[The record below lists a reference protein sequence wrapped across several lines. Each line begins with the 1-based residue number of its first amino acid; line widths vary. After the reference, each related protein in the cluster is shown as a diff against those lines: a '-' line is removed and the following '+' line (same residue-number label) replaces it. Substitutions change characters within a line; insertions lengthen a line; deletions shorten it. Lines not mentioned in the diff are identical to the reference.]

1 MTDRGG
7 GRVVP
12 EPGGP
17 PGVTELGGPPGVW
30 HAPASYWFWHR
41 VPSPAEIRAQ
51 VGQLAAAG
59 FRSFQIQARLSFP
72 LADYLGPE
80 YLAAYRLAADE
91 AARHGLVLGIYDEYN
106 WLSGHAGGR
115 TVAGRDE
122 LRERH
127 LFWSTSAVPGSA
139 PAVGPEPGDGL
150 APVVGLEPEV
160 GPVSGDVVCAVDGIV
175 PTDVEYLLEPG
186 LNWVF
191 DGGDV
196 HWADW
201 EIVAALAHPAGEI
214 TDEAAVADV
223 TARARFVSRDRA
235 GATVAVPRAGLPPTA
250 TALTVFLA
258 ARCAT
263 SKMINYL
270 LPEAAERFLEVGYEP
285 YRAALGAHLGSTVRY
300 AFFDQ
305 PHGCFFRWRQHGGHV
320 GSSLMYAPALAERY
334 AQEHAAPFRR
344 SLLALVRE
352 VGPSTP
358 ARRCDFFATYA
369 ELGID
374 SFFGTLSRWCR
385 RHGIALS
392 GHEVLGH
399 VSSWDFTGTI
409 ITDDP
414 RTNFGTDYFG
424 LDRWRELTAVDARN
438 GEPQLSAKLGDSVAR
453 SNGRGGC
460 LVEQYFGRTVTGSH
474 FAAGRWELTLRELR
488 AQTLRHHLLGA
499 RQLLMHAFW
508 QTDGWADPP
517 GAEQMLANPR
527 FDFAPGVNFE
537 PWFGHHRAFA
547 DESGRLAAFLDG
559 AEPDCTLAVL
569 YPLRTSWAGGPTHPY
584 GAHAARWTEH
594 LARSGDGYHLIDERD
609 LRAAAVRDGELVLGA
624 APTARAYRAVVL
636 PGVEVVRDGDTVAV
650 LEQLVAA
657 GGTVL
662 ASGPLPAASQCDGVD
677 PKLARRAAALFDGG
691 RGNHHWPSVPT
702 PAELEPVLRPLRRGR
717 VVVRGARPGTTVWS
731 RAGRDDR
738 AAVGVTRLALLHDA
752 DHEQTLTVVPASVPT
767 AVHRF
772 DPATGEVRALGEVTG
787 GLELRCGPDELVC
800 LLLTDGARAV
810 PGDTVLTAGWTLD
823 IGGVRG
829 APIRVDR
836 GWQVQGWPRFS
847 GVAGYRLRF
856 DLPPVDLTWPDWE
869 LLLAEVH
876 TAADVELNG
885 TLLGRFGWGPVTCAV
900 PAGLLR
906 ADRNEL
912 TITVASTAAN
922 RYYAGTRQQSAG
934 LDPSGLAA
942 APVLRPRLLPN
953 PAQSR

>member
-1 MTDRGG
+1 VTDRGG

-17 PGVTELGGPPGVW
+17 PGVAELGGPPGVW

-41 VPSPAEIRAQ
+41 VPSLAEIRDQ

-59 FRSFQIQARLSFP
+59 FRSFQIQARLAFP

-91 AARHGLVLGIYDEYN
+91 AARHGMVLGIYDEYN

-127 LFWSTSAVPGSA
+127 LFWSTSAVPG
-139 PAVGPEPGDGL
+139 PEV
-150 APVVGLEPEV
+150 AV

-201 EIVAALAHPAGEI
+201 EIVTALAHPAGEI
-214 TDEAAVADV
+214 TDEAAVTDV

-235 GATVAVPRAGLPPTA
+235 GARVAVPRAGLPPTA

-258 ARCAT
+258 ARCAS

-285 YRAALGAHLGSTVRY
+285 YRAALGAHFGSTVRY

-320 GSSLMYAPALAERY
+320 GSSLMYAPALGERY

-344 SLLALVRE
+344 SLLALVRD

-453 SNGRGGC
+453 SNGRSGC

-559 AEPDCTLAVL
+559 AAPDCTLAVL
-569 YPLRTSWAGGPTHPY
+569 YPLRTSWAGGPAHPY

-594 LARSGDGYHLIDERD
+594 LARAGDGYHLIDERD
-609 LRAAAVRDGELVLGA
+609 LRAAAVRDGELVLGDG
-624 APTARAYRAVVL
+624 PTARAYRAVVL
-636 PGVEVVRDGDTVAV
+636 PAVEVVRDGDTVAV

-662 ASGPLPAASQCDGVD
+662 ASGPLPAATQCDGVD
-677 PKLARRAAALFDGG
+677 PKLARRAAALFEGV
-691 RGNHHWPSVPT
+691 RGNHHWPSAPT

-731 RAGRDDR
+731 RAGRASD
-738 AAVGVTRLALLHDA
+738 GVTRLALLHDA

-767 AVHRF
+767 VVHRF
-772 DPATGEVRALGEVTG
+772 DPASGEVRALGEVAG
-787 GLELRCGPDELVC
+787 GLALRCGPDELVC

-810 PGDTVLTAGWTLD
+810 PGDTVLSAGWTLD

-847 GVAGYRLRF
+847 GVAEYRLRF
-856 DLPPVDLTWPDWE
+856 DLPPADPTWSDWE
-869 LLLAEVH
+869 LLLTEVH

-885 TLLGRFGWGPVTCAV
+885 TPLGWFGWGPVTCAV

-906 ADRNEL
+906 ADGNEL

-922 RYYAGTRQQSAG
+922 HYYADTRQQSAG
-934 LDPSGLAA
+934 LDPSGLTA
-942 APVLRPRLLPN
+942 APVLRPRLSPY
-953 PAQSR
+953 PAPPR

>member
-1 MTDRGG
+1 
-7 GRVVP
+7 
-12 EPGGP
+12 
-17 PGVTELGGPPGVW
+17 VTELGGGRALAERGGDRSLAELGGAPGVW

-41 VPSPAEIRAQ
+41 VPSRAEIRDQ
-51 VGQLAAAG
+51 VGQLATAG
-59 FRSFQIQARLSFP
+59 FRSFQIQARLAFP

-80 YLAAYRLAADE
+80 YLTAYRQAADE
-91 AARHGLVLGIYDEYN
+91 AARHGMIMGIYDEYN

-127 LFWSTSAVPGSA
+127 LFWSTSVVPG
-139 PAVGPEPGDGL
+139 PGAD
-150 APVVGLEPEV
+150 E
-160 GPVSGDVVCAVDGIV
+160 VVCAVDGIV

-191 DGGDV
+191 DGGAAR
-196 HWADW
+196 WADW
-201 EIVAALAHPAGEI
+201 EIVAALAHPVGEI
-214 TDEAAVADV
+214 TDEAAVTDV
-223 TARARFVSRDRA
+223 TGRARIVRADPA
-235 GATVAVPRAGLPPTA
+235 GAQVAVPRAGLPPEA
-250 TALTVFLA
+250 TAMTVFLA

-305 PHGCFFRWRQHGGHV
+305 PHGCFFHWRQHHGHV
-320 GSSLMYAPALAERY
+320 GSSLMYAPGLGVRY
-334 AQEHAAPFRR
+334 AEEHAAPFRR
-344 SLLALVRE
+344 SLLALVRD
-352 VGPSTP
+352 VGPSTA

-453 SNGRGGC
+453 SNGRSGC
-460 LVEQYFGRTVTGSH
+460 LVEQYFGRTVTGAH

-508 QTDGWADPP
+508 QTDGWTDPP
-517 GAEQMLANPR
+517 GEEQPLANPR

-559 AEPDCTLAVL
+559 AAPDCTLAVL

-609 LRAAAVRDGELVLGA
+609 LRAAAVRDGELVLGSGLA
-624 APTARAYRAVVL
+624 ARRYRAVVL
-636 PGVEVVRDGDTVAV
+636 PAVEVVQDGDTMTVLERLVAV
-650 LEQLVAA
+650 

-662 ASGPLPAASQCDGVD
+662 ASGPLPAASQREGVD
-677 PKLARRAAALFDGG
+677 PKLAARARALFDGV
-691 RGNHHWPSVPT
+691 RGSTCHWPEP
-702 PAELEPVLRPLRRGR
+702 PAPGELEPVLRPLRRGR

-731 RAGRDDR
+731 RAGRDGR
-738 AAVGVTRLALLHDA
+738 AAAGVTRLALLHDA

-767 AVHRF
+767 VVRRF
-772 DPATGEVRALGEVTG
+772 DPATGAVRSLGEVAG
-787 GLELRCGPDELVC
+787 ALELRCGPDELVC
-800 LLLTDGARAV
+800 LLLTDGARPV
-810 PGDTVLTAGWTLD
+810 PGDTVLGAGWTLD

-836 GWQVQGWPRFS
+836 GWEVQGWPTFS
-847 GVAGYRLRF
+847 GVATYRLRF
-856 DLPPVDLTWPDWE
+856 DLPAADLAWPDWE
-869 LLLAEVH
+869 LLLTEVH

-885 TLLGRFGWGPVTCAV
+885 TVLGRFGWGPVTCAV

-906 ADRNEL
+906 ARGNQL
-912 TITVASTAAN
+912 TVEVASTAAN
-922 RYYAGTRQQSAG
+922 RYYAGTCQQSNG
-934 LDPSGLAA
+934 LDPSGLTT
-942 APVLRPRLLPN
+942 APTLRPSLP
-953 PAQSR
+953 PPH

>member
-1 MTDRGG
+1 
-7 GRVVP
+7 
-12 EPGGP
+12 
-17 PGVTELGGPPGVW
+17 VTGELGGEPGVW

-41 VPSPAEIRAQ
+41 LPGPAEIRDQ

-59 FRSFQIQARLSFP
+59 FRSFQIQARLVFP

-80 YLAAYRLAADE
+80 YLEAYRLAADE
-91 AARHGLVLGIYDEYN
+91 AARRGLVMGIYDEYN

-127 LFWSTSAVPGSA
+127 LFWSSVLVAGSL
-139 PAVGPEPGDGL
+139 GD
-150 APVVGLEPEV
+150 
-160 GPVSGDVVCAVDGIV
+160 DVVCEVDGIV

-186 LNWVF
+186 MDWVF

-214 TDEAAVADV
+214 TDEATVTDV
-223 TARARFVSRDRA
+223 TDRARFVRGGPA
-235 GATVAVPRAGLPPTA
+235 GAQVAVSRAGLPAAA
-250 TALTVFLA
+250 TELTVFLA

-305 PHGCFFRWRQHGGHV
+305 PHGCFFRWRQHHGHV
-320 GSSLMYAPALAERY
+320 GSSLMYAPALAARY
-334 AQEHAAPFRR
+334 AEEHAAPFRR
-344 SLLALVRE
+344 SLLALVRD
-352 VGPSTP
+352 VGPSTA

-385 RHGIALS
+385 LHGIALS

-399 VSSWDFTGTI
+399 VSSWDFTGTV

-424 LDRWRELTAVDARN
+424 MDRWRDLTAVDARN
-438 GEPQLSAKLGDSVAR
+438 GEPQLSAKLGDSVAL
-453 SNGRGGC
+453 SNGRSGC

-508 QTDGWADPP
+508 QTDGWTDPP

-609 LRAAAVRDGELVLGA
+609 LRAAAVRDGELVLGSGEG
-624 APTARAYRAVVL
+624 ARSYRAVVL

-650 LEQLVAA
+650 LEQLVAS

-662 ASGPLPAASQCDGVD
+662 ASGPLPAASQSRGAD
-677 PKLARRAAALFDGG
+677 PELARRASALFDGCAG
-691 RGNHHWPSVPT
+691 HHWPELPT
-702 PAELEPVLRPLRRGR
+702 PGELEPVLRPLRRGR
-717 VVVRGARPGTTVWS
+717 VVVRGARPATTVWS
-731 RAGRDDR
+731 RAGRDTD
-738 AAVGVTRLALLHDA
+738 GVTRLALLHDA

-767 AVHRF
+767 VVRRY
-772 DPATGEVRALGEVTG
+772 DPATGEVRELGAVSG
-787 GLELRCGPDELVC
+787 ALELRCGPDELVC
-800 LLLTDGARAV
+800 LLLADGARPV
-810 PGDTVLTAGWTLD
+810 PGDTVLSAGWTLD

-836 GWQVQGWPRFS
+836 GWQEQGWPRFS
-847 GVAGYRLRF
+847 GVAAYRLRF
-856 DLPPVDLTWPDWE
+856 GLPPSGLAWPEWE
-869 LLLAEVH
+869 LLLTEVH
-876 TAADVELNG
+876 TTADVELNG
-885 TLLGRFGWGPVTCAV
+885 TVLGRFGWGPVTCAV

-906 ADRNEL
+906 AEGNEL
-912 TITVASTAAN
+912 TVEVASTAAN
-922 RYYAGTRQQSAG
+922 RYYADTRQQSAG
-934 LDPSGLAA
+934 LDPSGLTA
-942 APVLRPRLLPN
+942 APVLRPRLAP
-953 PAQSR
+953 PR